1 MGIGTITQV
10 NGIASATK
18 SFFDPN
24 NEQLVSIFGTDYSW
38 ATVIAAIVVAG
49 LTALVV
55 IGGIQRIAKVSSIV
69 VPFMAIAYVIICLA
83 VVIYN
88 RERIPEA
95 VVEIVQSAFGLKRCV

>member
-1 MGIGTITQV
+1 MHYFACCAGALGIGTITQV

-24 NEQLVSIFGTDYSW
+24 NEHLVSIFGTEYSW
-38 ATVIAAIVVAG
+38 ATVAAAVVVTVLA
-49 LTALVV
+49 ALVI

-88 RERIPEA
+88 MSEFRK
-95 VVEIVQSAFGLKRCV
+95 LL